1 MTMAVRLLASRGQLA
16 RPNKCAVTVT
26 KTDVME
32 MPVTELAD
40 GGDADRALPVIG
52 RGPASGTASDRSD
65 QAAGIE
71 ADPCN

>member
-1 MTMAVRLLASRGQLA
+1 MSRKPMVR
-16 RPNKCAVTVT
+16 
-26 KTDVME
+26 E
-32 MPVTELAD
+32 MPVPELAA
-40 GGDADRALPVIG
+40 DADRALPVIG